1 MKSNCSIIISH
12 IKNDVK
18 DFEQRKP
25 IGAKLAEKYSE
36 VGASFEDN
44 RFLRWADNVENCST
58 YLEFYRF
65 EKAGLKLKSA
75 NFCKDRLC
83 AMCNWRR
90 SLRTFAK
97 ISRIIQSESFTGAGY
112 KNLFLTLTVENCGI
126 NELHE
131 SLKKLLYSFEKFLKN
146 KRIKKVVK
154 GYFRALEI
162 TYNAKTRTFHP
173 HLHLILAVPK
183 SYFTTYY
190 ISQADFTAIWQKSLA
205 VNYTPIVDIRKFT
218 GNKGIAEAS
227 KYCIKADN
235 KFLNSIGADA
245 LFVLRSELMNLRL
258 LGLGGIF
265 RKIAAELKVQIDDN
279 IVDGDD
285 LPNNDILIEILKF
298 RWVVGLKNYEIFE
311 TEKVGF

>member
-1 MKSNCSIIISH
+1 MKSNCGIIITDR
-12 IKNDVK
+12 KNDVK
-18 DFEQRKP
+18 GFEKRKLMTEKLP
-25 IGAKLAEKYSE
+25 TRYVEIGGKY
-36 VGASFEDN
+36 EDG
-44 RFLRWADNVENCST
+44 RFLNWADRVSECGT

-65 EKAGLKLKSA
+65 ETAGLKLKSA

-97 ISRIIQSESFTGAGY
+97 VSKIIKSESFVNAGY
-112 KNLFLTLTVENCGI
+112 KTLFLTLTVENCNI

-131 SLKKLLYSFEKFLKN
+131 SIKHLFYSFNKFLKN
-146 KRIKKVVK
+146 KRIKSAVK

-162 TYNAKTRTFHP
+162 TYNPKTKSFHP

-190 ISQADFTAIWQKSLA
+190 ISQADFTDIWQKCLT
-205 VNYTPIVDIRKFT
+205 VDYTPIVDIRKFK

-227 KYCIKADN
+227 KYTVKADD
-235 KFLNSIGADA
+235 KFLKSISDEA
-245 LFVLRSELMNLRL
+245 LFMLRLELCNTRL

-279 IVDGDD
+279 IVNGDD
-285 LPNNDILIEILKF
+285 LPDDDILIEILKF
-298 RWVVGLKNYEIFE
+298 QWVVGLKNYQIFE

>member
-1 MKSNCSIIISH
+1 MILNCSVIISNN
-12 IKNDVK
+12 KNDVK
-18 DFEQRKP
+18 KFSQRKP
-25 IGAKLAEKYSE
+25 VGAKLAVKYAD
-36 VGASFEDN
+36 VGALFEDD
-44 RFLRWADNVENCST
+44 RFLRWAYNVENCAT

-90 SLRTFAK
+90 SLRIFAK
-97 ISRIIQSESFTGAGY
+97 VSKIIQSDSFIRFGY
-112 KNLFLTLTVENCGI
+112 RNLFLTLTVKNCNI
-126 NELHE
+126 TELNTAIKH
-131 SLKKLLYSFEKFLKN
+131 LFYSFDKFLKN

-162 TYNAKTRTFHP
+162 TYNAKTQTFHP

-190 ISQADFTAIWQKSLA
+190 ISQADFTSIWQKCLA
-205 VNYTPIVDIRKFT
+205 VEYTPIVDIRKFK

-235 KFLNSIGADA
+235 KFLKSISPGA
-245 LFVLRSELMNLRL
+245 LFTLRAELANLRL

-279 IVDGDD
+279 VVDGDD
-285 LPNNDILIEILKF
+285 LPDNDILLEILKF
-298 RWVVGLKNYEIFE
+298 RWVVGLKNYEIF
-311 TEKVGF
+311 TIEKVGF